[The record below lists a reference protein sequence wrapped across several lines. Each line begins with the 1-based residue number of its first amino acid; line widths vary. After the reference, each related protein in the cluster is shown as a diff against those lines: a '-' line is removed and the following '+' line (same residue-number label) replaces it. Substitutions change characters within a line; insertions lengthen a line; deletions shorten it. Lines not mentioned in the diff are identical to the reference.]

1 MVPINEQRRREREM
15 GMKPIEINGDLVLSL
30 AATVSAV
37 INDDSNDFSYYCDIK
52 ESDMLA
58 RCAKPSRKSLLHCFI
73 ESVCSEG
80 ITYLLC
86 KHFDEEGIEKMKA
99 WMDSLHISY
108 DDLQIPAVDGEYSEV
123 EAYADALQ
131 ERFNNEALE
140 TISEAVFAVL
150 FCDKDFLFTF
160 NKKVTDQIKKL
171 KKDDYP
177 QYLQG
182 DGFLNRKDPPVWL
195 KKGVFY
201 RDRGRCQECGTD
213 LSRLFQNGNNENYD
227 HIIPL
232 RQGGSNDPTNFQL
245 MCERCNKSKNAR
257 SMAYRNIIWPYWD
270 NE

>member
-1 MVPINEQRRREREM
+1 
-15 GMKPIEINGDLVLSL
+15 MKPIEINGDLVLSL

-37 INDDSNDFSYYCDIK
+37 INDDSENFSYYCDI
-52 ESDMLA
+52 EDLDMLEK
-58 RCAKPSRKSLLHCFI
+58 CVKPSRKTLLHCFI
-73 ESVCSEG
+73 ENVCSEG
-80 ITYLLC
+80 ITYLFR
-86 KHFDEEGIEKMKA
+86 KHFDQEGINEMRM

-108 DDLQIPAVDGEYSEV
+108 DDLQVPSVEGEYSEV

-131 ERFNNEALE
+131 EKFNNEALA
-140 TISEAVFAVL
+140 TVSEAVFAIL

-160 NKKVTDQIKKL
+160 NKKVTDQIRKL

-182 DGFLNRKDPPVWL
+182 DGYLIRKDTPKWL
-195 KKGVFY
+195 KDGVFY

-213 LSRLFQNGNNENYD
+213 LSVLFQNGNNANYD

-245 MCERCNKSKNAR
+245 MCEHCNKAKNDR

-270 NE
+270 CE